1 MTRKVNRNPRVQVTL
16 SPEAMAVLDEL
27 ATLSEQPKAAIVSE
41 LVDVAL
47 PAMSVTLE
55 ALRVVRRQ
63 PDEARKLLSQFA
75 HQQTAYLAQAQ
86 LDLSL
91 GDTPTSSL
99 GSRLRTASAGSAGS
113 AKKISARSSVTK
125 LPLRS

>member
-1 MTRKVNRNPRVQVTL
+1 HSVKILLLWVPLRQVVSTMTRKVNRNPRVQVTL

-86 LDLSL
+86 LDLDASL
-91 GDTPTSSL
+91 D
-99 GSRLRTASAGSAGS
+99 A
-113 AKKISARSSVTK
+113 
-125 LPLRS
+125 

>member
-1 MTRKVNRNPRVQVTL
+1 VVSTMTRKVNRNPRVQVTL

-86 LDLSL
+86 LDLDASL
-91 GDTPTSSL
+91 DARTVKGRRRKVKGDPV
-99 GSRLRTASAGSAGS
+99 G
-113 AKKISARSSVTK
+113 
-125 LPLRS
+125 

>member
-1 MTRKVNRNPRVQVTL
+1 MARKVNRNPRVQVTL

-55 ALRVVRRQ
+55 ALRVVLRQ

-75 HQQTAYLAQAQ
+75 HQQTAHLAQAQ
-86 LDLSL
+86 LDLDASL
-91 GDTPTSSL
+91 DARTVKGRRRKVKGDPV
-99 GSRLRTASAGSAGS
+99 G
-113 AKKISARSSVTK
+113 
-125 LPLRS
+125 

>member
-1 MTRKVNRNPRVQVTL
+1 MARKVNRNPRVQVTL

-27 ATLSEQPKAAIVSE
+27 ATLSEQPKAAIVAE

-63 PDEARKLLSQFA
+63 PEEARKLLSQFA
-75 HQQTAYLAQAQ
+75 HQQTAHLAQAQ
-86 LDLSL
+86 LDLDASL
-91 GDTPTSSL
+91 DA
-99 GSRLRTASAGSAGS
+99 RT
-113 AKKISARSSVTK
+113 
-125 LPLRS
+125 